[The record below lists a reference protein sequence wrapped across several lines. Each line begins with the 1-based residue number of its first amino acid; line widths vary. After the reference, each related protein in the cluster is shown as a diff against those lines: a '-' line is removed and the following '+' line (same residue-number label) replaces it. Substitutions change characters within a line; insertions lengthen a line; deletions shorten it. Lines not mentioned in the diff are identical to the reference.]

1 MGKLFSEKNLNKAK
15 TINPINK
22 EDTSKTVD
30 EKKGDKVK
38 EKPIKTVEKEEK
50 PDDKKESHQNKETNS
65 ETNKTKEKEN
75 TKKANETIQESSK
88 KVEVDNRLTFAFNDK
103 KRPLFIPESSRYL
116 NSLVLGLKGT
126 GKTTGILP
134 FFVEQDLK
142 NKKVGVTVF
151 VTKQEMSYT
160 IYTLAKQYKRKIIF
174 IKPSIDNEIANK
186 FLFKTEYDYDY
197 IDTNII
203 CYKEAI
209 KNKSI
214 VIVDMENLK
223 YKSESIK
230 ICAMLLLQL
239 QLDIQET
246 DLTNRTPHF
255 LYLDDAQLYLP
266 FIKYLLQYSDNYNL
280 GITLFMNSRNQ
291 FENYQELID
300 NNIRNIF
307 LLNSLTLQD
316 INYYNNKFVEQ
327 EFNLTSNRSSLNIIY
342 EVVDSQYNKRF
353 GSANYK
359 RFSIEEMEDI
369 EKKSKKH
376 RMKLLK
382 EKRTKQELALR
393 DNLKETIGTKSV
405 KGEPIPIDENILL
418 EDKIMDFTSE
428 TEEEIA
434 KKEQQEHDEIRT
446 QIIEEEKE
454 QKRDLAEKAF
464 NKMNSKI
471 DYCNDDF
478 DFEW

>member
-15 TINPINK
+15 TINPVNK
-22 EDTSKTVD
+22 EEPSKETLVKEQ
-30 EKKGDKVK
+30 EKKEQTPKTETKKTPDSKKQKV
-38 EKPIKTVEKEEK
+38 EEKESVK
-50 PDDKKESHQNKETNS
+50 PVKASQESVKKEEV
-65 ETNKTKEKEN
+65 
-75 TKKANETIQESSK
+75 SK
-88 KVEVDNRLTFAFNDK
+88 KVELDNRLTFAFNDK
-103 KRPLFIPESSRYL
+103 KRALFIPESARYL

-126 GKTTGILP
+126 GKTTGLLP

-142 NKKVGVTVF
+142 NKKVGVTIF

-174 IKPSIDNEIANK
+174 LKPSIDNEIANK

-209 KNKSI
+209 KNKNV
-214 VIVDMENLK
+214 VIIDMENLK
-223 YKSESIK
+223 YKSESTK
-230 ICAMLLLQL
+230 ACAMLLLQL

-266 FIKYLLQYSDNYNL
+266 FVKYLLEYSDNYNL

-291 FENYQELID
+291 FGSYKDLID
-300 NNIRNIF
+300 NNVRNVF
-307 LLNSLTLQD
+307 LLNSLNLED
-316 INYYNNKFVEQ
+316 VDYYSHRFSEQ
-327 EFNLTSNRSSLNIIY
+327 ENLLNSPRNFSNIIY
-342 EVVDSQYNKRF
+342 EVIDAQYNKRS
-353 GSANYK
+353 GSAVYK
-359 RFSIEEMEDI
+359 RMTPEEVEEL

-382 EKRTKQELALR
+382 EKRTNQELALR
-393 DNLKETIGTKSV
+393 DDLKETIGVKSV
-405 KGEPIPIDENILL
+405 KGEPIPIDESILL
-418 EDKIMDFTSE
+418 EDKILDFTSE

-434 KKEQQEHDEIRT
+434 KKEQQEHEEIRA

-471 DYCNDDF
+471 DYCEDDF
-478 DFEW
+478 DFQW